1 MEVSSQGR
9 TWSGVLI
16 LAWLLTGV
24 STQALVPRDMVI
36 VVLSQGDSYHS
47 SLAQEL
53 RNDIQEQALQA
64 SQVIPIVHL
73 THEDFPH
80 PGAWTVFPILS
91 RLYALHGA
99 NSSWIIFCESHTR
112 FNLNQMLELF
122 NNFSANEEMFIGHA
136 LHDREATIIHHFAF
150 SDDPERF
157 KYPHFASGFAM
168 SQALLKKIALQM
180 NHGNRPDVDFS
191 IDPSHELALYIWD
204 SGKGPALTHSSR
216 LCLRNQPQCASYVLE
231 VQPCA
236 DPVAKES
243 MYFGVKTCSKYHQD
257 RIPIVKNTWA
267 KYAVHIGFFSEE
279 EDKSIPTIDLGI
291 PNTEHGHCGKTM
303 AILRYVATFAP
314 TAPDI
319 KWVVIADDDTILS
332 VARLQQLLS
341 CFDSSKTVAIG
352 ERYGYNVQQA
362 PQGYNY
368 ITGGGGMVFSIAA
381 VHRIATSAYCQCP
394 SNSTPD
400 DMFLGICL
408 ARLGIPITHSPLFH
422 QARPLDYA
430 PEYLDLQL
438 PVSFHKHWMID
449 PIKVYSKWFS
459 EVDQAMEAEGRSQ
472 EHIEL

>member
-1 MEVSSQGR
+1 HVPF
-9 TWSGVLI
+9 
-16 LAWLLTGV
+16 LLTHSVRVFGIHQNYPRWERAINV
-24 STQALVPRDMVI
+24 NILLCVAVPRDMVI

-122 NNFSANEEMFIGHA
+122 NNFSANE
-136 LHDREATIIHHFAF
+136 
-150 SDDPERF
+150 
-157 KYPHFASGFAM
+157 
-168 SQALLKKIALQM
+168 
-180 NHGNRPDVDFS
+180 
-191 IDPSHELALYIWD
+191 
-204 SGKGPALTHSSR
+204 
-216 LCLRNQPQCASYVLE
+216 
-231 VQPCA
+231 A

-303 AILRYVATFAP
+303 AILRYVAMFAP
-314 TAPDI
+314 AAPDI